1 LHSHVLATR
10 RATIRPA
17 DGDHPRRGRGH
28 RRSLRHRPAPLRG
41 GASWRVALCC
51 ISLRL
56 GDVQDRRAPAAV
68 DQPQPPTA
76 TPRFRG
82 LITDW
87 GGVMTSPIADTV
99 RAWLDYEGIDHDSY
113 TAAIRPWLLAAYDPA
128 KDGNPIHALERGECT
143 IGDFERLLA
152 PMLVRRD
159 GGQVLAEGLL
169 TRMFAASLPCEPM
182 YAAVHAARAAG
193 LRTCLLSNSWGSE
206 AYPRDVL
213 ADMYHAVVISAE
225 VGMRKPE
232 ERIFRHAAE
241 LLGLAPSECVFIDDI
256 EPNVQVAE
264 ALGMYGVLHIEP
276 EVSVAQLAELFG
288 LPPG

>member
-1 LHSHVLATR
+1 M
-10 RATIRPA
+10 
-17 DGDHPRRGRGH
+17 
-28 RRSLRHRPAPLRG
+28 
-41 GASWRVALCC
+41 ALCC

-56 GDVQDRRAPAAV
+56 GDVQDCRAPAAV

-264 ALGMYGVLHIEP
+264 ALGMHGVLHIEP

-288 LPPG
+288 LPLG